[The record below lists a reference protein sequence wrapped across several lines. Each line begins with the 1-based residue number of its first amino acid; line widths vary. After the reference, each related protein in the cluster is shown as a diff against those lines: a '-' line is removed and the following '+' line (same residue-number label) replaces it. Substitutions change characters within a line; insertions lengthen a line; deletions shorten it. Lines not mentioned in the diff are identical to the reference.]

1 MAKSAMLASTGATTR
16 CSWDP
21 FAGLASVAAIP
32 STSIDS
38 CRNIVSYR
46 GSCSP
51 MVMKPTTEAGVQE
64 ECIVMELLEGG
75 E

>member
-1 MAKSAMLASTGATTR
+1 MFVAPILL
-16 CSWDP
+16 
-21 FAGLASVAAIP
+21 GLQPRQPCQA
-32 STSIDS
+32 SIDA

-51 MVMKPTTEAGVQE
+51 MVMKPTTKAGVQE
-64 ECIVMELLEGG
+64 ECIVMELLKGG